1 VDNNNFCLRISTIVR
16 IIITNL
22 ITMSEV
28 FILLGGNQG
37 DKYKIFSKTRKL
49 ISKMIGTITSE
60 SSIYETEP
68 WGFVSD
74 LFWNQAL
81 IVKSF
86 LPPEDILR
94 CALDIENKMGRKRV
108 SENYEA
114 RPIDIDLMF
123 YDDLQIDLPQLTI
136 PHPLMAQRRFILV
149 PLAEIAPEKIHPITG
164 LTIKEMLRNCPD
176 QLKVSKID

>member
-1 VDNNNFCLRISTIVR
+1 
-16 IIITNL
+16 
-22 ITMSEV
+22 MSEV

-37 DKYKIFSKTRKL
+37 DKHKIFSETIKL
-49 ISKMIGTITSE
+49 IGEKIGTVTLL

-81 IVKSF
+81 IVESSL
-86 LPPEDILR
+86 LPDDVLK
-94 CALDIENKMGRKRV
+94 CALEIENIMGRKRI

-123 YDDLQIDLPQLTI
+123 YDELQIDTPKLTI
-136 PHPLMAQRRFILV
+136 PHPLISQRRFMLV
-149 PLAEIAPEKIHPITG
+149 PLDEIAPEKNHP
-164 LTIKEMLRNCPD
+164 LTKMTIREMLQICPD
-176 QLKVSKID
+176 KLKVTRLDYIM

>member
-1 VDNNNFCLRISTIVR
+1 
-16 IIITNL
+16 
-22 ITMSEV
+22 MSEV

-37 DKYKIFSKTRKL
+37 DKHKIFSETIKL
-49 ISKMIGTITSE
+49 ISKSIGKVVIL
-60 SSIYETEP
+60 SSVYETEP

-81 IVKSF
+81 IVDS
-86 LPPEDILR
+86 LLSPEDVLKQ
-94 CALDIENKMGRKRV
+94 ALDIENRMGRKRI

-123 YDDLQIDLPQLTI
+123 YDDLQIDTPHLTI

-149 PLAEIAPEKIHPITG
+149 PMAEIAPDKIHPITG
-164 LTIKEMLRNCPD
+164 LTVKEMLQNCTD
-176 QLKVSKID
+176 QLKVIRLDI